1 MRDSEHQGDVGQG
14 SGGHEGS
21 GLRRGSAEGGEEETE
36 GRGEV
41 GGSPLLKA
49 ILSNFRDP
57 CLDKMLERLDSVLT
71 ESTSY
76 SRNSAM
82 MRHQVWRVSQSIRRV
97 GRGAQG
103 RTGLVSYVGDRKIIL
118 VRFVRATFCFEDVLT

>member
-1 MRDSEHQGDVGQG
+1 MLLQPSYLRPYALVSFLALPNPCFPRHNFICASSHLKEGMRDSEQQGCTGLG
-14 SGGHEGS
+14 MGGPAGP
-21 GLRRGSAEGGEEETE
+21 GLRRGSTGGGEEETE
-36 GRGEV
+36 GTGEG

-49 ILSNFRDP
+49 ILHNFRDP

-82 MRHQVWRVSQSIRRV
+82 MRHQV
-97 GRGAQG
+97 
-103 RTGLVSYVGDRKIIL
+103 
-118 VRFVRATFCFEDVLT
+118 